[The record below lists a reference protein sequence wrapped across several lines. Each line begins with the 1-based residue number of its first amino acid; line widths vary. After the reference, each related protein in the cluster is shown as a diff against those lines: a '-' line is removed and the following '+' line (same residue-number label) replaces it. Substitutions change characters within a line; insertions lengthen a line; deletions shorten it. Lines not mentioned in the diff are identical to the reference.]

1 MDRLVEHGSGQPRT
15 GPDRSAA
22 ARAAWASVLVGLICG
37 LVLLPVGFWAL
48 LLAWGA
54 SSMLPSVL
62 AFGVC
67 VLLLGAACAAVVRGA
82 GGRAAAGAVA
92 PVVAGGLLAA
102 GYLLAAGHLLAPSL
116 VSVGPVVAMLA
127 TGALAGATAAV
138 GQPAIGRSGRMI
150 ALAVLL
156 SPVLVPAVWF
166 AFTTAGGFRDRAAAH
181 GVPYTLAGPG
191 YEEQYIALGEG
202 SSVAVYRMPDGEEVH
217 VSSTATVDDDRG
229 TGGLTFGDC
238 HDKPYDNGDTAL
250 ECVAEGPG
258 FVVRL
263 VSFGAAD
270 EADLAEAFEHLRA
283 MSDFAFYQEARRY
296 VEVLPD

>member
-1 MDRLVEHGSGQPRT
+1 MSEVDRLVERGADEPGP
-15 GPDRSAA
+15 GPDRHGAGPA
-22 ARAAWASVLVGLICG
+22 VWASVSVGLICG
-37 LVLLPVGFWAL
+37 LVLVPVGFWSI

-54 SSMLPSVL
+54 SSLLPSVL
-62 AFGVC
+62 VFGGC
-67 VLLLGAACAAVVRGA
+67 VLLLAVGCGAIVRGV
-82 GGRAAAGAVA
+82 GGRAAVGALA
-92 PVVAGGLLAA
+92 PVVAGGLLAVW
-102 GYLLAAGHLLAPSL
+102 YLQAASL
-116 VSVGPVVAMLA
+116 SSLGPGVTMLA
-127 TGALAGATAAV
+127 TGVLAGATAAA
-138 GQPAIGRSGRMI
+138 GQPRIGKVGRFV
-150 ALAVLL
+150 AAAVLL

-166 AFTTAGGFRDRAAAH
+166 VVTTVSGFRERAAVH

-202 SSVAVYRMPDGEEVH
+202 SSVAVYRIPDGDEVH
-217 VSSTATVDDDRG
+217 VSSSATVHDDRS
-229 TGGLTFGDC
+229 TSGLTFEEC
-238 HDKPYDNGDTAL
+238 HEKHYDSGETAL

-283 MSDFAFYQEARRY
+283 MSDLGFYQEARRY